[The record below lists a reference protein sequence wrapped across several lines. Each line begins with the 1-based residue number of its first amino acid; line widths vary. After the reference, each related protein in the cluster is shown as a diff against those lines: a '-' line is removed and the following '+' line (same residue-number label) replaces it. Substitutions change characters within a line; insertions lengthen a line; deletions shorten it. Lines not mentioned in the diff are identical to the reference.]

1 MDIFKTTIA
10 NVTARGGE
18 MASKTIK
25 QTVEIKADP
34 KEVYDAFMDPKKHAK
49 FTGAKA
55 KISDKVGGKF
65 SVFDGYAEGEN
76 LEIEPGK
83 KIVQTWRASDW
94 PEGHLSKITIKLT
107 KMGKGTKLTFT
118 HTGVPEDFF
127 EDIKQGWVE
136 YYWEPIRQLL
146 EK

>member
-1 MDIFKTTIA
+1 
-10 NVTARGGE
+10 
-18 MASKTIK
+18 MAGKTIK
-25 QTVEIKADP
+25 QTVDIKADP
-34 KEVYDAFMDPKKHAK
+34 KDVYDAFMDPKKHGK
-49 FTGAKA
+49 FTGGKA
-55 KISDKVGGKF
+55 KISNKVGGKF

-76 LEIEPGK
+76 VELEPGK

-94 PEGHLSKITIKLT
+94 PEGHMSKITIKLA
-107 KMGKGTKLTFT
+107 KKGKGTKLTFT

-127 EDIKQGWVE
+127 EDITQGWIE